1 MVLET
6 ISSPQDLKQL
16 SREDLHRVVDEARQ
30 ALLEKTSQH
39 GGHNGPNFGMVE
51 MTVAMHY
58 VFNSPV
64 DKFIFDVSHQSYVH
78 KMLTGRAQA
87 FLDPAHYDDVSGYT
101 NPKESEHDLFTVG
114 HTSTSLSLAS
124 GVAKARD
131 LKDEAY
137 NVVAVIGDGSLS
149 GGMAYEGLNQIAT
162 EETNTIVI
170 INDNDQSIA
179 VNPTGGIY
187 TALRDLRES
196 NGQADNNLFK
206 ALGFDYHY
214 LDAGND
220 IDQLIALFEEAKD
233 ASHPVL
239 LHIHT
244 QKGHGVSFMKENRE
258 AFHAGGPYNPETGE
272 YLGGAGAAETYNS
285 ITTDF
290 VLNKIKNDSTVVAVN
305 AGTPMFM
312 LSQDQRKQAGKQFVD
327 VGIAEEEAATMS
339 AGLAKNGAKPVWYVA
354 STFMQRTYDQW
365 SHDIALN
372 NLPVTALVYMASVSA
387 MNDESHLGFFDI
399 PFLAHIPNVVYL
411 APTSKEEHL
420 AMLDWAIEQK
430 EHPVAI
436 RLPVGPLRETG
447 VADTADY
454 SILNKNQVTQK
465 GSQVALFGL
474 GNFYGLAEEAAKEL
488 ADKHGITATIV
499 NPKFITGLDEELLDS
514 LEAEHQVVVT
524 LEDGILEGGY
534 GQMIASYLGDT
545 ELKVQNYGVEKAF
558 HDRYNAQELLAEN
571 GITVENIV
579 NNVLKNLAE

>member
-162 EETNTIVI
+162 EGTNTIVI

-179 VNPTGGIY
+179 VTPTGGIY

-220 IDQLIALFEEAKD
+220 LDQLIALFEEIKD
-233 ASHPVL
+233 ANHPVL

-244 QKGHGVSFMKENRE
+244 QKGNGVSFMEENRE

-290 VLNKIKNDSTVVAVN
+290 VLDKIKNDSTVVAVN

-436 RLPVGPLRETG
+436 RIPVGPLRETG
-447 VADTADY
+447 VADTTDY

-465 GSQVALFGL
+465 GSKVALFGL
-474 GNFYGLAEEAAKEL
+474 GNFYGLAEEVAKEL

-579 NNVLKNLAE
+579 NNVLKNLA